1 MLAKGN
7 YDPPDI
13 VKTSPQ
19 TGTGSRTRWMV
30 PAVLVSGSLLL
41 MAVWKK
47 DLIQDFFSSEPL

>member
-19 TGTGSRTRWMV
+19 TGTERRNRWLV

-41 MAVWKK
+41 MAMWKK
-47 DLIQDFFSSEPL
+47 DFIQDFFSSEPL